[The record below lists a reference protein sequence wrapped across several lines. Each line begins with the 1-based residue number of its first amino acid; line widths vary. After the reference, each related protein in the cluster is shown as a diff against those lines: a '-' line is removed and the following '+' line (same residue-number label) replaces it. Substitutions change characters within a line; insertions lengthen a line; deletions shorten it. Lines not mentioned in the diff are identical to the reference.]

1 MVLSGGKGTY
11 NASRSNQTSHFG
23 DMGGT
28 PRMTGHRASIIR
40 RLQINTGT
48 PIPTGAVAGRAYMV
62 GRGLLSVNPQGSGGV
77 GKTQGRTVTFIW

>member
-1 MVLSGGKGTY
+1 MVLSGGKGTH

-48 PIPTGAVAGRAYMV
+48 PVPTGAVAGPAYRAS
-62 GRGLLSVNPQGSGGV
+62 RGLLSVNPQGSGGI
-77 GKTQGRTVTFIW
+77 GKTQGRTVMFNW

>member
-1 MVLSGGKGTY
+1 MVLSGGKGTH

-23 DMGGT
+23 DMGGP

-48 PIPTGAVAGRAYMV
+48 PIPTGAVAGRAYMAS
-62 GRGLLSVNPQGSGGV
+62 RGLLSVNPQGSGGV
-77 GKTQGRTVTFIW
+77 GRTQGRTVMFNW